1 MVDEP
6 ISIYHVLLEGRTVG
20 PYDRRTIVGMRIKKT
35 LTSDHVLI
43 NKQGSQLTVA
53 DLIEARPA
61 GAFHPNRSGSFSRV
75 HATFSAGLIETQ
87 GRGLRI
93 PKFKGEVEAR
103 VQSDVLRI
111 AGRAR
116 RGLRWK
122 DERIKIVLND
132 VVHARIQGTRVDL
145 FLRTGQRE
153 SLQRIALE
161 MFTPEAAGELV
172 EWFPAAT
179 LPAEA
184 TQAGLGARSPLEM
197 TRGLWVAVLGT
208 SLVVGLMLVLL
219 VQLVARRSY

>member
-43 NKQGSQLTVA
+43 NKHGSRLTVA

-61 GAFHPNRSGSFSRV
+61 GAFSPKRSGSFSRV
-75 HATFSAGLIETQ
+75 QATYSASVVETQ

-103 VQSDVLRI
+103 IQGDVLRI
-111 AGRAR
+111 AGLAR
-116 RGLRWK
+116 KGLQWK
-122 DERIKIVLND
+122 DERVKIVLGD
-132 VVHARIQGTRVDL
+132 VIHARIQGTRVDL
-145 FLRTGQRE
+145 SLRTGRGD

-161 MFTPEAAGELV
+161 MVTPDAAGELV
-172 EWFPAAT
+172 EWLPAAT
-179 LPAEA
+179 PPPDP
-184 TQAGLGARSPLEM
+184 TQAEPAARARLPM
-197 TRGLWVAVLGT
+197 GKGLWGAVLGIT
-208 SLVVGLMLVLL
+208 LVAGLMLVLL
-219 VQLVARRSY
+219 AQLVSRRGH